1 MILEQFPNCK
11 KTVIFW
17 ENTIRWLHVRG
28 IHRIGLLGQLNMIH
42 LQKNLDLTS
51 HNKSTML
58 QWWKAY
64 LDAGKTVCHRTDLKK
79 SICNAHRSI
88 THIEE

>member
-1 MILEQFPNCK
+1 
-11 KTVIFW
+11 
-17 ENTIRWLHVRG
+17 
-28 IHRIGLLGQLNMIH
+28 MIH

-51 HNKSTML
+51 HNKPTML

-64 LDAGKTVCHRTDLKK
+64 LDAGKMVCHRTDLKK
-79 SICNAHRSI
+79 SICNARRSI

>member
-1 MILEQFPNCK
+1 
-11 KTVIFW
+11 
-17 ENTIRWLHVRG
+17 
-28 IHRIGLLGQLNMIH
+28 MIH

-51 HNKSTML
+51 RGKSTML

-79 SICNAHRSI
+79 KQYATHGSI